1 MGIARARSGG
11 EPMAAWSRARLGAG
25 PAVPPA
31 GDRADPSDG
40 VLVAAAQADRQAF
53 APLYDRYVDPVYRYC
68 LRRLGSREAAE
79 DATSQVFAK
88 ALAALP
94 AYRDRSFRGWLFT
107 IAHNVVSDTR
117 RQRRPVAPLA
127 DAEDRVDP
135 ASTPEEAALTA
146 DEGRAL
152 RALLVQLPADQRRIV
167 ELRLAGLTGVEIARV
182 LGRSEG
188 AVKMLQFRAVARLR
202 VLLEVEPRPQGGTR

>member
-1 MGIARARSGG
+1 M
-11 EPMAAWSRARLGAG
+11 AWSRTRPGDG
-25 PAVPPA
+25 PSVPPA

-79 DATSQVFAK
+79 DATGQVFAK

-94 AYRDRSFRGWLFT
+94 TYRDRSFRGWLFT

-117 RQRRPVAPLA
+117 RQRWPAAPLA
-127 DAEDRVDP
+127 GAEDRADP
-135 ASTPEEAALTA
+135 APTPEEAALAA

-167 ELRLAGLTGVEIARV
+167 ELRLAGLSGVEIARV

-188 AVKMLQFRAVARLR
+188 AIKMLQFRAVARLR
-202 VLLEVEPRPQGGTR
+202 VLLHVEPRPQGGTR

>member
-1 MGIARARSGG
+1 
-11 EPMAAWSRARLGAG
+11 MAAWFRAYHGDNPPAG
-25 PAVPPA
+25 PAC
-31 GDRADPSDG
+31 DRADPSDSA
-40 VLVAAAQADRQAF
+40 LVAAARADRRAF

-68 LRRLGSREAAE
+68 LRRLGDRAAAE

-88 ALAALP
+88 ALATLP

-107 IAHNVVSDTR
+107 IAHNVVSDMF
-117 RQRRPVAPLA
+117 RQRRPDVPLEA
-127 DAEDRVDP
+127 AEDRPDP
-135 ASTPEEAALTA
+135 APTPEEAALVA

-152 RALLVQLPADQRRIV
+152 RALLAQIPTDQQRV
-167 ELRLAGLTGVEIARV
+167 LELRLAGLTGAEIARV

-202 VLLEVEPRPQGGTR
+202 VLLDAEPPPTGGHDDQG